1 MHWVQKQTAG
11 MENLRLVSFTID
23 PQHDTPAVLTEYATR
38 FRAEPGRWWFLT
50 GPESTLQELNRNA
63 FKLGD
68 IDGSMTHSTRFIL
81 VDGRG
86 RIRGYY
92 HTEEGESLDP
102 LVSDI
107 RRVAKEPA

>member
-1 MHWVQKQTAG
+1 M
-11 MENLRLVSFTID
+11 
-23 PQHDTPAVLTEYATR
+23 LTEYAKR

-50 GPESTLQELNRNA
+50 GPESTLQNLNRNA

-68 IDGSMTHSTRFIL
+68 IDGSLTHSTRFVL

-92 HTEEGESLDP
+92 HTEEGESLEP
-102 LVSDI
+102 LVADI
-107 RRVAKEPA
+107 RRLAKEPILMGVHDLPALNAILNGTAAVLLVCGFR